1 MPADPPASAPRICL
15 VLSTGRCGSTALS
28 GIVRAHPDA
37 LSVSEL
43 FSALCD
49 HDLIERELTG
59 AGFWDMLSTPSQ
71 TDLVGLRCEVRLDE
85 MLYPA
90 FDPRPGASRFSP
102 ATGLPPLIQVVLPHL
117 TERPDDSYAR
127 LEDTTRRQPRRRLS
141 EHLRW
146 LFGAL
151 AAVAQDPA
159 DSVPPGAG
167 HAGSAGLSANA
178 GSSGRVGQPS
188 VVVERS
194 GGSLAYAAALMRL
207 FPQARV
213 VHLFRD
219 GRECALSMSRHGRYK
234 MAAIRAAMHA
244 RLGYDPYAIGTAG
257 QTAPEAGPEDEELAA
272 LTPGRI
278 TRAGFDKF
286 EVPLRRYGTMW
297 SKMIIDGLAELP
309 GPPRLL
315 PLDYADLVARP
326 GESIGRLLDFLGLER
341 DPGWER
347 RAAGQVRPGRDA
359 REEVSE
365 QQWGELTRACR
376 LGMNHLYGRG
386 GWT

>member
-1 MPADPPASAPRICL
+1 MPADPPASAARVCL
-15 VLSTGRCGSTALS
+15 ILSTGRCGSTVLS
-28 GIVRAHPDA
+28 SIVRSHPGA

-43 FSALCD
+43 FSALRD
-49 HDLIERELTG
+49 HDLTERELTG
-59 AGFWDMLSTPSQ
+59 AGFWDMLSTPSL

-90 FDPRPGASRFSP
+90 FDPHPGACRFGP
-102 ATGLPPLIQVVLPHL
+102 ATGLPPLIQVTLPHL
-117 TERPDDSYAR
+117 TEHPDDAYAT
-127 LEDTTRRQPRRRLS
+127 LEAMTREQPRRWLS
-141 EHLRW
+141 GHLRW

-151 AAVAQDPA
+151 AAVAQNPA
-159 DSVPPGAG
+159 GP
-167 HAGSAGLSANA
+167 
-178 GSSGRVGQPS
+178 R

-194 GGSLAYAAALMRL
+194 GGSLAYAASLLRL

-234 MAAIRAAMHA
+234 MAAIRAMMHA
-244 RLGYDPYAIGTAG
+244 RLGCDPYATGTDGHRAG
-257 QTAPEAGPEDEELAA
+257 QAAPEVRPEDEDLAGLA
-272 LTPGRI
+272 PDRI
-278 TRAGFDKF
+278 TRVSYDKF
-286 EVPLRRYGTMW
+286 EVPLRRYGAMW

-315 PLDYADLVARP
+315 PLDYADLAAKP

-347 RAAGQVRPGRDA
+347 QAAGQVRPARDV

-365 QQWGELTRACR
+365 QQWGELTRGCR